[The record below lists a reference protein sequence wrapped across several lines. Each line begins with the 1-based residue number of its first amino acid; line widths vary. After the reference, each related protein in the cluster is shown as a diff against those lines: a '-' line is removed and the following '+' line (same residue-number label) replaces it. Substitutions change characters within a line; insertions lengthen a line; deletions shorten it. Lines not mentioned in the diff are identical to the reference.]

1 MMNEIT
7 LEWQETS
14 QLRKAIIGAQQ
25 LSKHP
30 GTVRLGR
37 DPLQCDIVLTHPTVS
52 GLHVEI
58 FFNQNCNCFQVR
70 NLRQSNP
77 PMVDG
82 KNLIQGEMSLSQGS
96 TICLGQIE
104 IKVVAV
110 MLAGSSVPPT
120 ILMPPNSGTTNN
132 QVYGLKCPKCDR
144 ISPFEQLDLGCPWC
158 GTSLAA
164 ASSVLITP
172 NSH

>member
-1 MMNEIT
+1 MNEII
-7 LEWQETS
+7 LEWQEAG
-14 QLRKAIIGAQQ
+14 QIRKEVIGDRQV
-25 LSKHP
+25 SKNP
-30 GTVRLGR
+30 GTMRLGR
-37 DPLQCDIVLTHPTVS
+37 DPLKCDIVLTHPTVS

-77 PMVDG
+77 PVVDG
-82 KNLIQGEMSLSQGS
+82 KILIQGEAALSQDS
-96 TICLGQIE
+96 IICLGQTE

-110 MLAGSSVPPT
+110 TLAGSSVPPT
-120 ILMPPNSGTTNN
+120 VLMPPQPGNSVN

-172 NSH
+172 NNN

>member
-1 MMNEIT
+1 MNEII
-7 LEWQETS
+7 LEWQEAT
-14 QLRKAIIGAQQ
+14 QLRKVVINDQQ
-25 LSKHP
+25 VSKNP

-37 DPLQCDIVLTHPTVS
+37 DPLKCDIVLTHPTVS

-58 FFNQNCNCFQVR
+58 FFNQNCYCFQLR

-77 PMVDG
+77 PVVDG
-82 KNLIQGEMSLSQGS
+82 RNLIQGEMTLVEGS
-96 TICLGQIE
+96 TVCLGQTE

-110 MLAGSSVPPT
+110 TLAGSSVPPT
-120 ILMPPNSGTTNN
+120 ILMPPNSSPVN
-132 QVYGLKCPKCDR
+132 QVYGLKCPQCDR

-172 NSH
+172 NTH